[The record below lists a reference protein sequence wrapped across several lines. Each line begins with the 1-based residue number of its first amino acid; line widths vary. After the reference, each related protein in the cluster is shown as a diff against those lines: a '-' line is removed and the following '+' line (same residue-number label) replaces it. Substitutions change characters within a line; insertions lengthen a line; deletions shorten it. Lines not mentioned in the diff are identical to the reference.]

1 MDNTVENQI
10 LSLVDDFIDTMI
22 ELHNTVPGQE
32 QELYETAEKQL
43 LELIDKAL
51 FLLGGRQEYL
61 EAMLS
66 QLISQKIPQGTVI
79 ESFGNFKEELDQ
91 VLARALEVYREGKD
105 VLNEEVSGSSEDWV
119 EEVNEEKDE
128 GDSEEPE
135 EEEDLD
141 EVNGEPEEAND
152 EDEELEDEEQPGD
165 GEESVEKADGGVSQE
180 DDGSEETGESADGQ
194 EMEGEE
200 PEPESEGDYATDS
213 EESSEEDETRDPL
226 GLLIAMAFPGEE
238 ILAQEAFGEL
248 VFDYY
253 LPNQKLAFFNAAT
266 SQKVSHIS
274 ELALRKMGITV
285 IYLDPDGIYNI
296 KSLQRQIRRIQ
307 LQKNSDQARIFNLSA
322 E

>member
-1 MDNTVENQI
+1 MTVK
-10 LSLVDDFIDTMI
+10 S
-22 ELHNTVPGQE
+22 
-32 QELYETAEKQL
+32 
-43 LELIDKAL
+43 
-51 FLLGGRQEYL
+51 GGRR
-61 EAMLS
+61 
-66 QLISQKIPQGTVI
+66 G
-79 ESFGNFKEELDQ
+79 F
-91 VLARALEVYREGKD
+91 
-105 VLNEEVSGSSEDWV
+105 
-119 EEVNEEKDE
+119 
-128 GDSEEPE
+128 
-135 EEEDLD
+135 D

-165 GEESVEKADGGVSQE
+165 GEESVEKADGWVSQE
-180 DDGSEETGESADGQ
+180 DDGSEETGAGADGQ

-226 GLLIAMAFPGEE
+226 GLLIAMAFPGEK

-285 IYLDPDGIYNI
+285 IYLDPEGIYNI